1 MGDQIAQVGIA
12 HVTIRRYLR
21 IPPGGDAVI
30 TCHKCAKENQ
40 DHYKFCLGCGS
51 ELPRDVSP
59 KPFSPQTP
67 PHGIKAVSHPP
78 RGFETAATDPPP
90 QFIPRPEAVAIATSE
105 PPATMPAK
113 HPSVAPPA
121 GAGAS
126 GNVTCPQCS
135 HQNTLTNLF
144 CGACG
149 YRLQGVSAPRQ
160 PAAKTSIASPQ
171 DMLPA
176 LATVSLTALRAD
188 GSDAGTF
195 QVSSAETSIGR
206 DSGVIFSGDSYLS
219 PHHATLRIHA
229 DGRAVINDE
238 SSLNGVYRKL
248 ERDVP
253 VELRDGTTFRIGQ
266 EIVRFETLKTEPPSS
281 DGVER
286 FGSPRRDA
294 IGRLVLVIG
303 RDQVGNAFLVPAS
316 GMHLGR
322 ERGEVLFPE
331 DGYVSGLHCRI
342 NVEDGNVSLTD
353 LGSSNG
359 TFVRIAEDLE
369 LHTGDVLLMGQ
380 QLFRIAVSA

>member
-1 MGDQIAQVGIA
+1 M
-12 HVTIRRYLR
+12 
-21 IPPGGDAVI
+21 I
-30 TCHKCAKENQ
+30 TCQKCAKENQ

-59 KPFSPQTP
+59 KPFSTQTP
-67 PHGIKAVSHPP
+67 PHGIKAVSLPP

-90 QFIPRPEAVAIATSE
+90 QFVPHAPPAVIAKSEA
-105 PPATMPAK
+105 PATMPAK
-113 HPSVAPPA
+113 GQSAPPP
-121 GAGAS
+121 AS
-126 GNVTCPQCS
+126 GGSVSCPQCA
-135 HQNTLTNLF
+135 HENTPSNLF

-160 PAAKTSIASPQ
+160 PAAKTSIAAPQ
-171 DMLPA
+171 DMVSA

-206 DSGVIFSGDSYLS
+206 DTGAIFSGDSYLS
-219 PHHATLRIHA
+219 PHHATLQIQPS
-229 DGRAVINDE
+229 GRAVIRDE
-238 SSLNGVYRKL
+238 GSLNGIYRKL

-253 VELRDGTTFRIGQ
+253 VELIDGSTFRIGQ
-266 EIVRFETLKTEPPSS
+266 EIVRFEALSTESPTS

-286 FGSPRRDA
+286 FGSPRGDA

-303 RDQVGNAFLVPAS
+303 REQVGNAFLVPAS

-342 NVEDGNVSLTD
+342 NIEGPSIYLTD

-359 TFVRIAEDLE
+359 TFVRIHADLE

-380 QLFRIAVSA
+380 QLFRIAISE